1 MLLLSDEPA
10 KGDERENKM
19 IRVETDKQLDAI
31 YIKLLDEPVGYS
43 RELDD
48 NRIIDY
54 TLNPGKTVG
63 IDLQAVSE
71 GVKLSGLPHAEEIKG
86 ILIEKGIKIL

>member
-1 MLLLSDEPA
+1 
-10 KGDERENKM
+10 M
-19 IRVETDKQLDAI
+19 IRVEVDKTMDAI
-31 YIKLLDEPVGYS
+31 YIQLLAEPVGYS

-54 TLNPGKTVG
+54 TLNPGDTVG

-71 GVKLSGLPHAEEIKG
+71 GVKLDGLPHAEEIKG
-86 ILIEKGIKIL
+86 ILLEMGIKVL